1 MKKYIALL
9 LLVITCIQLCLADE
23 ISKTD
28 PLQLR
33 RGFFGHEYRL
43 GSGDEWVGIGVHGQ
57 HLQKVIESDQ
67 KAMATFSTYQTWS
80 MANNVLILG
89 GLIAFWSSYQ
99 PAGVEFG
106 DSPGEIVEVEAKYEY
121 TGLIVALAGGVLRY
135 LFEFPALNDSIKV
148 YNNHIAG
155 RLRPNYFDG
164 EVTFMSYVF

>member
-1 MKKYIALL
+1 MRKNLTLL
-9 LLVITCIQLCLADE
+9 LLILIFIHLCFASE
-23 ISKTD
+23 ISNSSD
-28 PLQLR
+28 LQLR
-33 RGFFGHEYRL
+33 RGFWGHEYRL
-43 GSGDEWVGIGVHGQ
+43 GGGDEWRGIGVHGQ
-57 HLQKVIESDQ
+57 HLQQVIESDQ

-89 GLIAFWSSYQ
+89 GLLAFWSSYQ
-99 PAGVEFG
+99 PAGVELG
-106 DSPGEIVEVEAKYEY
+106 DSPGEIEKVEAKYEY